1 MSRQTIWNL
10 LKEKGFSD
18 VAAAGIMGNM
28 EAESNCESNRLQ
40 GDFGT
45 TREKSINYTK
55 QVDEGY
61 VSRDDFIYNGPNG
74 GGYGLCQWTYY
85 SRKAGLYDLAKMRG
99 LSIASEDVQIE
110 WLCNELAQGEYA
122 SVLQTLRTSGSIRE
136 CSDAVL
142 KGFEKPADQGNI
154 QSDIRAGYAEGVYE
168 LYHGDG
174 DTVAPAGAGLPQSTS
189 STAPSNEGAPQAQSE
204 ETIGVLPK
212 TMIRSEVQAKACLI
226 ALYLKDILKLLEEIE
241 V

>member
-1 MSRQTIWNL
+1 MSKQSIWNL
-10 LKEKGFSD
+10 LKQKGFSD

-122 SVLQTLRTSGSIRE
+122 SVLQTLRTSGSIR
-136 CSDAVL
+136 
-142 KGFEKPADQGNI
+142 
-154 QSDIRAGYAEGVYE
+154 
-168 LYHGDG
+168 
-174 DTVAPAGAGLPQSTS
+174 
-189 STAPSNEGAPQAQSE
+189 
-204 ETIGVLPK
+204 
-212 TMIRSEVQAKACLI
+212 
-226 ALYLKDILKLLEEIE
+226 
-241 V
+241 

>member
-1 MSRQTIWNL
+1 MSKESIWNL
-10 LKEKGFSD
+10 LKQKGFSD
-18 VAAAGIMGNM
+18 VATAGIMGNM

-122 SVLQTLRTSGSIRE
+122 GVLQTLRTSGSIRE

-142 KGFEKPADQGNI
+142 KGFEKPADQGSI
-154 QSDIRAGYAEGVYE
+154 QSDIRAGYAEGIYE
-168 LYHGDG
+168 LYHGGSDAQAE
-174 DTVAPAGAGLPQSTS
+174 TLPA
-189 STAPSNEGAPQAQSE
+189 SE
-204 ETIGVLPK
+204 EEDETVGVLPK
-212 TMIRSEVQAKACLI
+212 SMISSEVQAKACLI
-226 ALYLKDILKLLEEIE
+226 ALYLKDILKLLEEID